1 MKEAKAVN
9 FLKLKAS
16 FGVLG
21 YTGNTGFFLYQTG
34 WNNNGNYNF
43 FRDQTNHKVSLA
55 RWGNPDL
62 TWEYS
67 QEFNIGIEGLFFNNR
82 LKHRTQLFP

>member
-1 MKEAKAVN
+1 MKEVKAVN

-43 FRDQTNHKVSLA
+43 FQDQTDHKVSLA
-55 RWGNPDL
+55 R
-62 TWEYS
+62 
-67 QEFNIGIEGLFFNNR
+67 
-82 LKHRTQLFP
+82 